1 MGAGSFWHQKC
12 AIITGASSGIGW
24 KLADLLAARGAR
36 VGLMARRE
44 PLLNELARLITSRG
58 GRAACAVADV
68 ADLPAVRTAL
78 RTLEDELGPCDVL
91 IANAGIY
98 RKTSGGEFDPVKAD
112 AVVATNLQG
121 VIHAIGAVLPGMV
134 KRRSGHLAAVA
145 SMAGALGL
153 PGAAAYSA
161 SKAAVITLLESLRV
175 DLRLLGIK
183 VTTICPAYVDTPMIT
198 DGDRATIKNLVSAQD
213 AARRIVRAI
222 ERGRA
227 ECWFP
232 WSTRLSTKLA
242 RWLPCSLY
250 DRIMVH
256 FPEMEESRQE
266 GAVSTSGPGLG
277 KAADQRGGLDRSVCG
292 QLQADNA
299 RDDDRDAS
307 DSGRV
312 A

>member
-24 KLADLLAARGAR
+24 KLAELLAARGAR
-36 VGLMARRE
+36 VGLLARRE
-44 PLLNELARLITSRG
+44 PLLNELARLITSRS
-58 GRAACAVADV
+58 GRATFAVADV
-68 ADLPAVRTAL
+68 TDLRQVRTAL

-98 RKTSGGEFDPVKAD
+98 RKTNGREFDPAKAN

-134 KRRSGHLAAVA
+134 KRRRGHLAAV
-145 SMAGALGL
+145 SSIAGTLGL

-161 SKAAVITLLESLRV
+161 SKAAVITLLESLRL
-175 DLRLLGIK
+175 DLRPLGIK
-183 VTTICPAYVDTPMIT
+183 VTTICPGYVDTPMIT
-198 DGDRATIKNLVSAQD
+198 DQDRAKVKNLVSAED

-232 WSTRLSTKLA
+232 WSTRLSTRLA

-256 FPEMEESRQE
+256 LPEMEESQQE
-266 GAVSTSGPGLG
+266 RAV
-277 KAADQRGGLDRSVCG
+277 
-292 QLQADNA
+292 
-299 RDDDRDAS
+299 
-307 DSGRV
+307 
-312 A
+312 